1 MYNSMWYQLL
11 NKSLLTPPSFVFS
24 IVWPILYVMMG
35 ISLYL
40 FLQHG
45 LNKEKR
51 FILWIFVIQLILNLL
66 WSPVF
71 FVWQN
76 IVLAFIII
84 IVLVILVLINII
96 LFSKYSKPSAV
107 LLIPYLFWLMF
118 AGYLNFEIIRLN

>member
-84 IVLVILVLINII
+84 IVLIILVLINII
-96 LFSKYSKPSAV
+96 LFSKYSKPSAI

>member
-1 MYNSMWYQLL
+1 MYNGMWYQLL

-76 IVLAFIII
+76 VVLAFIII

-107 LLIPYLFWLMF
+107 LLIPYLFWLIF

>member
-84 IVLVILVLINII
+84 IVLIILVLINII

>member
-11 NKSLLTPPSFVFS
+11 NKSLLTPPSSVFS